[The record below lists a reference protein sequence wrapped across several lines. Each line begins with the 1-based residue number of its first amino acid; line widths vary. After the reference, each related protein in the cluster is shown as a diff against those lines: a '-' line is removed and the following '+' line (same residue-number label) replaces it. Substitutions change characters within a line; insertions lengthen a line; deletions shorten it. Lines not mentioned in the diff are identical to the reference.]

1 MWSWE
6 RERHRQAAEEE
17 AQLGVVTL
25 SGTVTAANLGGERR
39 GLTLCAPGGLRWRP
53 REGARVLVLKTGAGE
68 EPCVLGTVEEPG
80 GLFPGELRLPEDVTV
95 AGEPLRD
102 FICRVV
108 AEMNEK
114 EE

>member
-6 RERHRQAAEEE
+6 RERRRQAAEEE

-39 GLTLCAPGGLRWRP
+39 GLILCAPGGLCWRP
-53 REGARVLVLKTGAGE
+53 RVGARVLVLKTAAGE
-68 EPCVLGTVEEPG
+68 EPCVLGTVEESD
-80 GLFPGELRLPEDVTV
+80 GLRPGELRLPEDVTV

-102 FICRVV
+102 YIRRIM
-108 AEMNEK
+108 ADMNT
-114 EE
+114 EEE

>member
-6 RERHRQAAEEE
+6 RERRRQAAEEE

-53 REGARVLVLKTGAGE
+53 REGARVLVLKTEAGE
-68 EPCVLGTVEEPG
+68 EPCVLGTVEESD
-80 GLFPGELRLPEDVTV
+80 GLRPGELRLPEDVTV

-102 FICRVV
+102 YIRRIM
-108 AEMNEK
+108 ADMNT
-114 EE
+114 EEE

>member
-6 RERHRQAAEEE
+6 RERRRQAAEEE

-39 GLTLCAPGGLRWRP
+39 GLTLCAPGGLCWRP
-53 REGARVLVLKTGAGE
+53 REGARVLVLKTSAGE
-68 EPCVLGTVEEPG
+68 EPCVLGTVEESDS
-80 GLFPGELRLPEDVTV
+80 LRPGELRLPEDVTV

-102 FICRVV
+102 YIRRIM
-108 AEMNEK
+108 ADMNT
-114 EE
+114 EEE